1 MSFIHKMKMVLK
13 EIRES
18 RVNLKI
24 IIRKPVV
31 VNEKVQKA
39 FEESNQLMA
48 IFLKSIETA
57 KLNKTTTN

>member
-1 MSFIHKMKMVLK
+1 MVLK

-24 IIRKPVV
+24 IKRKPLLLH
-31 VNEKVQKA
+31 EKVDLA
-39 FEESNQLMA
+39 FNEASQLMD

-57 KLNKTTTN
+57 KNNSGKPKK

>member
-1 MSFIHKMKMVLK
+1 MKMVLK

-24 IIRKPVV
+24 IKRKPVV
-31 VNEKVQKA
+31 VHEKVEIA
-39 FEESNQLMA
+39 FNESNELMA

-57 KLNKTTTN
+57 KSNDERLKK

>member
-1 MSFIHKMKMVLK
+1 MALK

-24 IIRKPVV
+24 IKRKPVV
-31 VNEKVQKA
+31 VHEKVEITFKEA
-39 FEESNQLMA
+39 NELMA

-57 KLNKTTTN
+57 KNNDERLKK